1 MIEHNIYDPAVETRP
16 VAEQF
21 SLDRAQ
27 YREQVKYLFQHSD
40 FYQRK
45 FTEAG
50 FNTPEQVGELDDIA
64 ALPFTEKDE
73 IRQSQADFPPF
84 GNHLAASADALRRVF
99 STSGTTGVPCYLGL
113 TESDLD
119 MYATNVARGYTAAGF
134 KPGQRLVVGF
144 NAGPFVAGAVYYGFD
159 KIGANVIP
167 VGTGNTE
174 RMVTAIQ
181 RLGAT
186 GVSCT
191 PSYGLYL
198 IDWCR
203 ERNIDTR
210 TLGLKNMITAGEPG
224 GGDPL
229 IRATISE
236 AFGCTIRESMGI
248 GDISLSV
255 WAEDADEQGMHF
267 MAREYVHVELIDP
280 ETGAPVPWEDGA
292 QGELVYTALKREA
305 MPMFRFRSR
314 DHVVVTVQDNPTGRT
329 GPRIR
334 CIGRTDDMLIVR
346 GVNLFPTAVRNVLE
360 AFSQE
365 TSGMFSIQP
374 AAKGVSQEPPLP
386 IAIEVAPGQDAN
398 NSDLS
403 SRIQHAIK
411 DRLLVTAQVSL
422 VPHGTLPRETY
433 KSKLV
438 DYSKATKAV
447 A

>member
-1 MIEHNIYDPAVETRP
+1 
-16 VAEQF
+16 
-21 SLDRAQ
+21 
-27 YREQVKYLFQHSD
+27 
-40 FYQRK
+40 
-45 FTEAG
+45 
-50 FNTPEQVGELDDIA
+50 
-64 ALPFTEKDE
+64 
-73 IRQSQADFPPF
+73 
-84 GNHLAASADALRRVF
+84 
-99 STSGTTGVPCYLGL
+99 
-113 TESDLD
+113 
-119 MYATNVARGYTAAGF
+119 
-134 KPGQRLVVGF
+134 
-144 NAGPFVAGAVYYGFD
+144 
-159 KIGANVIP
+159 
-167 VGTGNTE
+167 
-174 RMVTAIQ
+174 
-181 RLGAT
+181 
-186 GVSCT
+186 
-191 PSYGLYL
+191 
-198 IDWCR
+198 
-203 ERNIDTR
+203 
-210 TLGLKNMITAGEPG
+210 
-224 GGDPL
+224 
-229 IRATISE
+229 
-236 AFGCTIRESMGI
+236 MGI

-374 AAKGVSQEPPLP
+374 AAEGVSQEPPLP

>member
-1 MIEHNIYDPAVETRP
+1 MRDHVVFDPETETRP
-16 VAEQF
+16 IQEQF
-21 SLDRAQ
+21 ALDRES
-27 YREQVKYLFQHSD
+27 YRKQIAYLFKNSE

-45 FTEAG
+45 FAEAG
-50 FNTPEQVGELDDIA
+50 FTTPESVGGLDDIA
-64 ALPFTEKDE
+64 QLPFTEKDE
-73 IRQSQADFPPF
+73 LRASQANFPPF
-84 GNHLAASADALRRVF
+84 GNHIAANPDDLRRVF

-113 TESDLD
+113 TQADLD
-119 MYATNVARGYTAAGF
+119 MYATNVARGYSAAGF

-159 KIGANVIP
+159 KIGCSVIP

-181 RLGAT
+181 KLGAT

-203 ERNIDTR
+203 EKGIDTR
-210 TLGLKNMITAGEPG
+210 TLGLQNMITAGEPG

-229 IRATISE
+229 IRKTITE
-236 AFGCTIRESMGI
+236 AFGCTLRESMGI

-255 WAEDADEQGMHF
+255 WAEDAAEDGMNF
-267 MAREYVHVELIDP
+267 MARGFVHIELIDP
-280 ETGAPVPWEDGA
+280 VSGQPIAWEDGA
-292 QGELVYTALKREA
+292 QGELVYTALQRQA
-305 MPMFRFRSR
+305 MPLVRFRSR
-314 DHVVVTVQDNPTGRT
+314 DHVVVNMKPNPTGRT

-360 AFSQE
+360 SFSDQV
-365 TSGMFSIQP
+365 SGLFSIRP
-374 AAKGVSQEPPLP
+374 THKAVSQNPPLP
-386 IAIEVAPGQDAN
+386 IVVEVAPGSTPDNPA
-398 NSDLS
+398 LKA
-403 SRIQHAIK
+403 AIEGQIK
-411 DRLLVTAQVSL
+411 ERLLVSSRVTL
-422 VPHGTLPRETY
+422 VANNTLPRETY

-438 DYSKATKAV
+438 DYSEAIA
-447 A
+447 

>member
-1 MIEHNIYDPAVETRP
+1 MRDHVVFDPETETRP
-16 VAEQF
+16 IQEQF
-21 SLDRAQ
+21 ALDRES
-27 YREQVKYLFQHSD
+27 YRKQIDYLFKNSE

-45 FTEAG
+45 FAEAG
-50 FNTPEQVGELDDIA
+50 LTTPESVGGLDDIA
-64 ALPFTEKDE
+64 QLPLTEKDE
-73 IRQSQADFPPF
+73 LRASQANFPPF
-84 GNHLAASADALRRVF
+84 GNHIAANPDDLRRVF

-113 TESDLD
+113 TQADLD
-119 MYATNVARGYTAAGF
+119 MYATNVARGYSAAGF

-159 KIGANVIP
+159 KIGCSVIP

-181 RLGAT
+181 KLGAT

-203 ERNIDTR
+203 EKGIDTR
-210 TLGLKNMITAGEPG
+210 TLGLQNMITAGEPG

-229 IRATISE
+229 IRKTITE
-236 AFGCTIRESMGI
+236 AFGCTLRESMGI

-255 WAEDADEQGMHF
+255 WAEDAAEDGMNF
-267 MAREYVHVELIDP
+267 MARGFVHIELIDP
-280 ETGAPVPWEDGA
+280 VSGQPIAWEDGA
-292 QGELVYTALKREA
+292 QGELVYTALQRQA
-305 MPMFRFRSR
+305 MPLVRFRSR
-314 DHVVVTVQDNPTGRT
+314 DHVVVNMKPNPTGRT

-360 AFSQE
+360 SFSDQV
-365 TSGMFSIQP
+365 SGLFSIRP
-374 AAKGVSQEPPLP
+374 THKAVSQNPPLP
-386 IAIEVAPGQDAN
+386 IVVEVAPGSTPDNPSLKA
-398 NSDLS
+398 
-403 SRIQHAIK
+403 AIEGQIK
-411 DRLLVTAQVSL
+411 ERLLVSSRVTL
-422 VPHGTLPRETY
+422 VANNTLPRETY

-438 DYSKATKAV
+438 DYSEAIA
-447 A
+447 